1 MGTAS
6 GQDPPRIIPSPAGTG
21 ASGTRAEKD
30 SLGEVEV
37 PAGLQEAVGRTRNEE
52 GTP

>member
-1 MGTAS
+1 MLRG
-6 GQDPPRIIPSPAGTG
+6 GVRELVLLREVG
-21 ASGTRAEKD
+21 D
-30 SLGEVEV
+30 SGEVEV